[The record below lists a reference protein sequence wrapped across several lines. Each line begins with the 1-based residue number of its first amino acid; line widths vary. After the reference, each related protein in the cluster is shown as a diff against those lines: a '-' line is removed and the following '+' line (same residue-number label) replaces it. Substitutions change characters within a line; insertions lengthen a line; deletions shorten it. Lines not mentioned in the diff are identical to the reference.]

1 MASIFSKIIQRELPA
16 YIVAEDDGNMAI
28 LDINP
33 LAQGH
38 VLVFPKKEVDKI
50 YDLSSEDYTSLML
63 FSQQMSLLLQKAF
76 LEKRIAMAVIGLE
89 VPHAHIHLLPI
100 TNPGELNF
108 TKAKNP
114 LGSETAARVLAKIR
128 SAGQQV

>member
-50 YDLSSEDYTSLML
+50 YDLSFEDYTSLML

-114 LGSETAARVLAKIR
+114 LDSETAARVLAKIR

>member
-1 MASIFSKIIQRELPA
+1 MSSIFSKIIQRELPA
-16 YIVAEDDGNMAI
+16 YIVAEDERNMAI

-38 VLVFPKKEVDKI
+38 VLVFPKVEVDKI
-50 YDLSSEDYTSLML
+50 YDLSSEDYTLLML
-63 FSQQMSLLLQKAF
+63 FSQQVSLQLQRAF
-76 LEKRIAMAVIGLE
+76 PDKRIGMAVVGLE

-108 TKAKNP
+108 TKEKTP
-114 LGSETAARVLAKIR
+114 LDSLSAARVLDKIQ
-128 SAGQQV
+128 SAV

>member
-1 MASIFSKIIQRELPA
+1 MSSIFSKIIQRELPA
-16 YIVAEDDGNMAI
+16 YIVAEDERNMAI

-38 VLVFPKKEVDKI
+38 VLVFPKVEVDKI
-50 YDLSSEDYTSLML
+50 YYLSSEDYTLLML
-63 FSQQMSLLLQKAF
+63 FSQQVSLQLQRAF
-76 LEKRIAMAVIGLE
+76 PDKRIGMAVVGLE

-108 TKAKNP
+108 TKEKTP
-114 LGSETAARVLAKIR
+114 LDSLSAARVLDKIQ
-128 SAGQQV
+128 SAV

>member
-1 MASIFSKIIQRELPA
+1 MSSIFSKIIQRELPA
-16 YIVAEDDGNMAI
+16 YIVAENERNMAI

-38 VLVFPKKEVDKI
+38 VLVFPKVEVDKI

-108 TKAKNP
+108 TKAKTP
-114 LGSETAARVLAKIR
+114 LDSETAARVLAKIQ
-128 SAGQQV
+128 SAEQQV

>member
-50 YDLSSEDYTSLML
+50 YDLSSEDYSSLML

-114 LGSETAARVLAKIR
+114 LDSETAARVLAKIR

>member
-114 LGSETAARVLAKIR
+114 LDSETAARVLAKIR
-128 SAGQQV
+128 SAGQ

>member
-50 YDLSSEDYTSLML
+50 YDLSSEDYSSLML

-114 LGSETAARVLAKIR
+114 LDSETAARVLAKIR
-128 SAGQQV
+128 SAGQ

>member
-1 MASIFSKIIQRELPA
+1 MSSIFSKIIQRELPA
-16 YIVAEDDGNMAI
+16 YIVAENERNMAI

-38 VLVFPKKEVDKI
+38 VLVFPKVEVDKI

-76 LEKRIAMAVIGLE
+76 LEKRIAMVVIGLE

-108 TKAKNP
+108 TKAKTP
-114 LGSETAARVLAKIR
+114 LDSETAARVLAKIQ
-128 SAGQQV
+128 SAEQQV

>member
-1 MASIFSKIIQRELPA
+1 MSSIFSKIIQRELPA

-50 YDLSSEDYTSLML
+50 YDLSFEDYTSLML

-114 LGSETAARVLAKIR
+114 LDSETAARVLAKIR

>member
-16 YIVAEDDGNMAI
+16 YIVAEDDNNMAI

-63 FSQQMSLLLQKAF
+63 FSQQISLLLQKAF

-108 TKAKNP
+108 TKAKIP
-114 LGSETAARVLAKIR
+114 LDSETASRVLAKIR

>member
-1 MASIFSKIIQRELPA
+1 MSSIFSKIIQRELPA
-16 YIVAEDDGNMAI
+16 YIVAENERNMAI

-38 VLVFPKKEVDKI
+38 VLVFPKVEVDKI

-108 TKAKNP
+108 TKAKTP
-114 LGSETAARVLAKIR
+114 LDSETAARVLAKIR
-128 SAGQQV
+128 SAEQQV